1 MFFPRSKILS
11 IIYGIAFFEGCIF
24 GHIKKVGHYA
34 DNLIDYAPKIV
45 RKTKILT
52 SSRQYSWLVVEENLS
67 REYWIRVLKKDKW
80 ENSKNDDDIMPS
92 IKVAITI
99 FPSI

>member
-1 MFFPRSKILS
+1 
-11 IIYGIAFFEGCIF
+11 
-24 GHIKKVGHYA
+24 
-34 DNLIDYAPKIV
+34 
-45 RKTKILT
+45 
-52 SSRQYSWLVVEENLS
+52 LVVEENLS